1 MLNISKYLEKFAKK
15 LNSENDNQERII
27 EIIKTKTGLS
37 IQTGDIEIKGN
48 IIKTKTTPAV
58 KNKLFIYKEELL
70 EEINLSSPIKII
82 DIT

>member
-1 MLNISKYLEKFAKK
+1 MLNISKYLEKFVKK
-15 LNSENDNQERII
+15 LNSENYNQERII

>member
-1 MLNISKYLEKFAKK
+1 MLNISKYLEKFVKK

-27 EIIKTKTGLS
+27 EIIKTKTSLS

>member
-1 MLNISKYLEKFAKK
+1 MLNISKYLEKFVKK

>member
-1 MLNISKYLEKFAKK
+1 MLNISKYLEKFVKK

-82 DIT
+82 DIS